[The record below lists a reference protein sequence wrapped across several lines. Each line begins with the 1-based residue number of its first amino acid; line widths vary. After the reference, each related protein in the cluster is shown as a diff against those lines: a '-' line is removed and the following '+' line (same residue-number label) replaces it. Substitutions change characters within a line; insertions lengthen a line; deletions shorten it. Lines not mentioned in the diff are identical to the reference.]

1 MTRFDDAEATYGTW
15 LLFNEGTAAADFV
28 GTRDLVRFVADPDF
42 ELTPAQSAALFAN
55 PRVRAS
61 YRGLLERFSVAT
73 VPIVAAA
80 SDGDVEER
88 VFAGARVVLSPS
100 VREPEYYLRFE
111 LEPWLADGS
120 VVLLGRDVVDV
131 PLHWMRWRIDS
142 RVLDRLGEA
151 VTTGARAA
159 LRRPRA
165 GADDGARKA

>member
-1 MTRFDDAEATYGTW
+1 MTALGSMRYKPAATPELAERWRKGHGHDWQRMPVIVLNEKDDLQHRVLARRGVEEPILWHRVPTAGDFAEAIRLGLGW
-15 LLFNEGTAAADFV
+15 
-28 GTRDLVRFVADPDF
+28 
-42 ELTPAQSAALFAN
+42 
-55 PRVRAS
+55 
-61 YRGLLERFSVAT
+61 GLL
-73 VPIVAAA
+73 
-80 SDGDVEER
+80 
-88 VFAGARVVLSPS
+88 
-100 VREPEYYLRFE
+100 PESQ

-165 GADDGARKA
+165 GADEGARKA